1 MSDFRNILKSTII
14 SKNMTLFQSHR
25 RYNPL
30 KDEWVLVSPQRTS
43 RPWKGKQEKIIKDK
57 KSAYDNQ
64 CYLCPGNK
72 RASGQINPQ
81 YENTFVFDN
90 DFPAISKS
98 NQPKIQQESG
108 IFFSENVNGACRVVC
123 FSPKHDLTLAEMPE
137 KKIENVINTWIK
149 ETKTLSKIYKWVQIF
164 ENKGEMMGCSNL
176 HPHGQIW
183 AGNFIPTE
191 ISKEDTQQKNYFQ
204 KKQSPLL
211 VDYLQVEQLK
221 QERIVI
227 ENNNW
232 IVLVP
237 FWATW
242 PYEIMIIPQNHHPN
256 LIQLSSSET
265 TDLAKIMKKI
275 LVAYDKLFDTSMPY
289 SMGWHFAPS
298 YGKNNNHWQLHAHYY
313 PPLLRSAV
321 VKKFMVG
328 YEMLSEAQRDITPE
342 EATKKLKKLVNR
354 RLH

>member
-1 MSDFRNILKSTII
+1 
-14 SKNMTLFQSHR
+14 MTLFQSHR

-43 RPWKGKQEKIIKDK
+43 RPWKGKQEKITKDK
-57 KSAYDNQ
+57 KPEYDNQ

-81 YENTFVFDN
+81 YQNTFVFDN
-90 DFPAISKS
+90 DFPAITKS
-98 NQPKIQQESG
+98 NQSKIQQESG
-108 IFFSENVNGACRVVC
+108 IFFTENVNGVCRVVC
-123 FSPKHDLTLAEMPE
+123 FSPKHNLTLAEIPE
-137 KKIENVINTWIK
+137 KKIESVINTWIK

-191 ISKEDTQQKNYFQ
+191 ISKEDAQQKNYFQ

-221 QERIVI
+221 QERVVI

-256 LIQLSSSET
+256 LIQLSSSEII
-265 TDLAKIMKKI
+265 DLAKIMKKI

-289 SMGWHFAPS
+289 SMGWHFAPF